1 MESADNSK
9 WEILAMRKSHENGIE
24 NLRRFWPVHL
34 RSLGVSEA
42 GKCLRFAKTIAL
54 EIEVQTEVRVV
65 STGRMV

>member
-1 MESADNSK
+1 
-9 WEILAMRKSHENGIE
+9 MRKSHENGIE